1 MWMDYKD
8 EIKRNRMYHG
18 IHVRA
23 MGSNYRRT
31 TSECQLCVKQ
41 CVTKRVQ
48 EQVTQEHKP
57 ARIGQTH
64 PKVRQ
69 SETIST
75 SI

>member
-8 EIKRNRMYHG
+8 EIKRNTMYHG

-23 MGSNYRRT
+23 MGSNYRQT
-31 TSECQLCVKQ
+31 TSKCQLCVKQ
-41 CVTKRVQ
+41 DVSKQIQ
-48 EQVTQEHKP
+48 EQVAQGHKP
-57 ARIGQTH
+57 ARIGRTH
-64 PKVRQ
+64 PQVRQ